1 MVYSMYDLKK
11 LLLLLT
17 LSIIWIF
24 LKLKSMPPWKY
35 NNMFNLTWST
45 FPKVWFFFQPKHGAT
60 LLLNFLWP
68 AHYIT
73 FITTKDNNLNV
84 FCMCKNEQQ
93 QNMF

>member
-24 LKLKSMPPWKY
+24 FKLKSMPPWKY

-84 FCMCKNEQQ
+84 FCMCKNEHQ